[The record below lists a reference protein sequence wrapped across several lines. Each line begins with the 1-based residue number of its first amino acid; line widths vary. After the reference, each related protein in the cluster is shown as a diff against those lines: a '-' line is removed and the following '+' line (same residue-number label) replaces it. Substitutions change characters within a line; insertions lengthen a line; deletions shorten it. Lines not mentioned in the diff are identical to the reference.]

1 MEIFCAVETYFR
13 HVTNCAHRNIDSQ
26 KMVSELLRNSSV
38 LCNFNKLRNM
48 TTEIVNKEIAFNLLE
63 QLVLL
68 YIRVHTFSWVKSRN
82 DLGNLSTTI
91 TLLLFLV
98 VAILCFYL
106 YIIQSN
112 LLVSSVGRII
122 SYFVK

>member
-1 MEIFCAVETYFR
+1 MLKIVEDYGSVNAEVLEIFCAVETHFR

-48 TTEIVNKEIAFNLLE
+48 TTEKVSKEITFNLLD

-68 YIRVHTFSWVKSRN
+68 YIRVRTFSWVKSRN
-82 DLGNLSTTI
+82 DLEKIKSKKKVRSLRTEIKKASST
-91 TLLLFLV
+91 LE
-98 VAILCFYL
+98 
-106 YIIQSN
+106 N
-112 LLVSSVGRII
+112 GH
-122 SYFVK
+122 